1 MKIIRIAQ
9 EQQSQEQ
16 EQSQEQNTYQIR
28 EQILTTIFD
37 SLDGRKYDDPD
48 ITKAHVEKQ
57 IQELMGTAYLDV
69 SYAHW
74 DNIIIVQ
81 KYYENEI
88 ADQEYGKTYKINMD
102 YDNPEKTIQEAQK
115 AIKILEN

>member
-9 EQQSQEQ
+9 EQQS
-16 EQSQEQNTYQIR
+16 QSQEQNTYQIR